1 MNEISRTADEGDLER
16 CELCGQIVAASL
28 ILPAL
33 QDGEEI
39 VACMFCLAERKLI
52 FM

>member
-16 CELCGQIVAASL
+16 CEKCGQVVAASL

-33 QDGEEI
+33 QDGKEI
-39 VACMFCLAERKLI
+39 CACLFCLAEMKLI
-52 FM
+52 YI